1 MSMDDIADRE
11 NSSGS
16 ATSSFSDDISL
27 LQLWKNQQIAQQPTY
42 SSGIEICINLR
53 KPTQVEIKN
62 QEIEVGCCQ
71 QIFQI

>member
-27 LQLWKNQQIAQQPTY
+27 LQLWKNQQIA
-42 SSGIEICINLR
+42 
-53 KPTQVEIKN
+53 
-62 QEIEVGCCQ
+62 
-71 QIFQI
+71 